1 MASFEK
7 LDRLSPL
14 AVGLVQAL
22 GVVLYIGFFA
32 ILVSALTTRGATV
45 PQFIGVA
52 FFLIAFVFSAMVC
65 GGLVLAYPAVL
76 ALRGK
81 VRRALKIV
89 GWSGVAFVL
98 LLAPALLILFF

>member
-22 GVVLYIGFFA
+22 GVVLYVGLFA
-32 ILVSALTTRGATV
+32 VLVGSLESKHISV
-45 PQFIGVA
+45 PPFIGIA
-52 FFLIAFVFSAMVC
+52 FFLIAFVFSAIVC
-65 GGLVLAYPAVL
+65 GGLILAYPTVL

-81 VRRALKIV
+81 VRRALKII
-89 GWSGVAFVL
+89 GWSGIAFLL
-98 LLAPALLILFF
+98 LLAPALLILFL